1 MSDFELTN
9 RLLQFC
15 IPVQVVQL

>member
-15 IPVQVVQL
+15 IPVQVIQL